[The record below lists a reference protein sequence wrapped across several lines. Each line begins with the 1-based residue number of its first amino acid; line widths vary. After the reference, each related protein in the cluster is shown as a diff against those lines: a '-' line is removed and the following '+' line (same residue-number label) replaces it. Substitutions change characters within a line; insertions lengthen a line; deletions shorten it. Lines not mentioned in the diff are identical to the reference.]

1 MTAASG
7 ERPKPIDQCQN
18 VQEIL
23 DQIRL
28 RPGMW
33 LRQRS
38 LRDLESILFGYGVA
52 LDVHGLDEKFT
63 MGAVGPFAQWIEA
76 RFGWSMSAGWA
87 VAIEAHSDGEEPLK
101 VFFRLLD
108 EYRAS

>member
-1 MTAASG
+1 MTAASA
-7 ERPKPIDQCQN
+7 ERPKPIDQCQD

-38 LRDLESILFGYGVA
+38 LRDLQSILFGYGVA
-52 LDVHGLDEKFT
+52 LDVHGLDEKFA
-63 MGAVGPFAQWIEA
+63 MGAAGPFAQWIEA
-76 RFGWSMSAGWA
+76 RFGWPMAMGWA
-87 VAIEAHSDGEEPLK
+87 VAIEEHADGEEPLD
-101 VFFRLLD
+101 VFFHLLD

>member
-7 ERPKPIDQCQN
+7 ERPKPIDQCQD

-52 LDVHGLDEKFT
+52 LDVHGFDETFA

-87 VAIEAHSDGEEPLK
+87 VAIEAHADGEEPLK

-108 EYRAS
+108 